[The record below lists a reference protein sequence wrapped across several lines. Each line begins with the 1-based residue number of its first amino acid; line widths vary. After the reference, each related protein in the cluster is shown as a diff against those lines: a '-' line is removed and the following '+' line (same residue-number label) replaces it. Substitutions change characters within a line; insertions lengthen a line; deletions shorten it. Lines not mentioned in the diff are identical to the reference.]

1 MGKMISGRSVSSFF
15 LLSSW
20 LIITFNN
27 PRVIKT
33 HLNTETKYGASITTE
48 TEGTAA
54 LLPLPFASVGI
65 LLFYSDI
72 LKKKKKKMRC
82 NLHTIE
88 CADFNLY
95 SLLNFDKCIFPCSY
109 HLN

>member
-1 MGKMISGRSVSSFF
+1 MISGRSVSSFF

-27 PRVIKT
+27 PRVIKA

-48 TEGTAA
+48 TEGTTA

-65 LLFYSDI
+65 LLFSSDI
-72 LKKKKKKMRC
+72 LFSNKKLRYS
-82 NLHTIE
+82 LHTIE

-95 SLLNFDKCIFPCSY
+95 GLLNFDKRIFPCSY